1 MKILFIIFG
10 IISFI
15 LGAIGVVL
23 PILPTTPFLLL
34 SAFLF
39 SKSSDRFHEYLIQ
52 TKLYQ
57 KYINEMVIERKTTK
71 KKRNQSLFTVTLIFL
86 IAVMITKRTIRTT
99 ASSASREPVIFFMT
113 DFFSIIQH
121 PLYVLFP
128 LRVQGFF
135 PV

>member
-71 KKRNQSLFTVTLIFL
+71 KKPVWIGKICLLM
-86 IAVMITKRTIRTT
+86 VM
-99 ASSASREPVIFFMT
+99 
-113 DFFSIIQH
+113 SIHHFIM
-121 PLYVLFP
+121 LKKVEIINE
-128 LRVQGFF
+128 
-135 PV
+135 

>member
-52 TKLYQ
+52 TKL
-57 KYINEMVIERKTTK
+57 
-71 KKRNQSLFTVTLIFL
+71 
-86 IAVMITKRTIRTT
+86 
-99 ASSASREPVIFFMT
+99 
-113 DFFSIIQH
+113 
-121 PLYVLFP
+121 
-128 LRVQGFF
+128 
-135 PV
+135 

>member
-52 TKLYQ
+52 TKFYQ

-71 KKRNQSLFTVTLIFL
+71 KKRNQSLFTVTLIFFDCCNDYTC
-86 IAVMITKRTIRTT
+86 MDWKDMFTDGNEY
-99 ASSASREPVIFFMT
+99 SSFYYVKESR
-113 DFFSIIQH
+113 D
-121 PLYVLFP
+121 Y
-128 LRVQGFF
+128 
-135 PV
+135 

>member
-52 TKLYQ
+52 TNLIKNISMKWSL
-57 KYINEMVIERKTTK
+57 KERQP
-71 KKRNQSLFTVTLIFL
+71 KRKGISHYLQ
-86 IAVMITKRTIRTT
+86 
-99 ASSASREPVIFFMT
+99 
-113 DFFSIIQH
+113 
-121 PLYVLFP
+121 
-128 LRVQGFF
+128 
-135 PV
+135 

>member
-57 KYINEMVIERKTTK
+57 KYINEMVIERKTTR
-71 KKRNQSLFTVTLIFL
+71 KKRNQSLFTVTLITPVWIGKICL
-86 IAVMITKRTIRTT
+86 LMVM
-99 ASSASREPVIFFMT
+99 
-113 DFFSIIQH
+113 SIHHFIM
-121 PLYVLFP
+121 LKKVEIINE
-128 LRVQGFF
+128 
-135 PV
+135 

>member
-52 TKLYQ
+52 ISMKWSLKERQ
-57 KYINEMVIERKTTK
+57 RERKGISHYL
-71 KKRNQSLFTVTLIFL
+71 Q
-86 IAVMITKRTIRTT
+86 
-99 ASSASREPVIFFMT
+99 
-113 DFFSIIQH
+113 
-121 PLYVLFP
+121 
-128 LRVQGFF
+128 
-135 PV
+135 

>member
-23 PILPTTPFLLL
+23 SNIANDPILLL
-34 SAFLF
+34 SCFLF

-57 KYINEMVIERKTTK
+57 KYINEMVMKERQRERKGTVIIYSNTYFFDCCNDYTCMDWK
-71 KKRNQSLFTVTLIFL
+71 DMFTDGNEY
-86 IAVMITKRTIRTT
+86 
-99 ASSASREPVIFFMT
+99 SSFYYVKESR
-113 DFFSIIQH
+113 D
-121 PLYVLFP
+121 Y
-128 LRVQGFF
+128 
-135 PV
+135 

>member
-52 TKLYQ
+52 TKKEIDNY
-57 KYINEMVIERKTTK
+57 K
-71 KKRNQSLFTVTLIFL
+71 KQ
-86 IAVMITKRTIRTT
+86 
-99 ASSASREPVIFFMT
+99 
-113 DFFSIIQH
+113 
-121 PLYVLFP
+121 
-128 LRVQGFF
+128 
-135 PV
+135 

>member
-57 KYINEMVIERKTTK
+57 KYINEMVIERKTTR

-86 IAVMITKRTIRTT
+86 IAVMITPEIGR
-99 ASSASREPVIFFMT
+99 AHV
-113 DFFSIIQH
+113 
-121 PLYVLFP
+121 
-128 LRVQGFF
+128 
-135 PV
+135 